1 MPHLVAPSLLS
12 ANFLN
17 LERDVAMLN
26 DSQADWFHLD
36 VMDGLFV
43 PNISFGF
50 PIIQKIRGATGK
62 ILDVHLMI
70 VEPERYLERF
80 KKAGADIISIHVEA
94 CSKPL
99 DAFQAIR
106 KLNAKAGIVI
116 NPETPVSVLEPL
128 LDFVDMVLIMSVHP
142 GFGGQSFIPDTI
154 GKIIAVRKMLQDREN
169 KVLIEVDGGVD
180 LQNAGLFIDSGAD
193 ILVAGNTIF
202 ASADPGQTISQLKNI
217 R

>member
-26 DSQADWFHLD
+26 ESQADWFHLD

-50 PIIQKIRGATGK
+50 PIIQQIRGATDK

-70 VEPERYLERF
+70 VQPERYLERF
-80 KKAGADIISIHVEA
+80 KKAGADIISIHAEA

-99 DAFQAIR
+99 EAFKTIR
-106 KLNAKAGIVI
+106 GLNAKAGIVI

-142 GFGGQSFIPDTI
+142 GFGGQSFIPGTI
-154 GKIIAVRKMLQDREN
+154 GKILAVKKMLQNREN
-169 KVLIEVDGGVD
+169 EFLIEVDGGVD
-180 LQNAGLFIDSGAD
+180 LQNAGLLIDSGAD

-202 ASADPGQTISQLKNI
+202 ASADPQQTILRLKNI

>member
-1 MPHLVAPSLLS
+1 MPHLIAPSLLS

-26 DSQADWFHLD
+26 ESQADWFHLD

-80 KKAGADIISIHVEA
+80 KKAGADIISIHAEA

-99 DAFQAIR
+99 EAFQVIR
-106 KLNAKAGIVI
+106 GLNAKAGIVI

-128 LDFVDMVLIMSVHP
+128 LGFVDLVLIMSVHP
-142 GFGGQSFIPDTI
+142 GFGGQSFIPETT
-154 GKIIAVRKMLQDREN
+154 GKIVALKKMLQNQKN

-180 LQNAGLFIDSGAD
+180 LQNAGLLIDSGAD
-193 ILVAGNTIF
+193 ILVVGNSIF
-202 ASADPGQTISQLKNI
+202 ASADPLQTILRLKNI

>member
-180 LQNAGLFIDSGAD
+180 LQNAGLLIDSGAD

>member
-1 MPHLVAPSLLS
+1 MPHLIAPSLLS

-26 DSQADWFHLD
+26 ESQADWFHLD

-80 KKAGADIISIHVEA
+80 KKAGADIISIPAEA

-99 DAFQAIR
+99 EAFQVIR
-106 KLNAKAGIVI
+106 GLNAKAGIVI

-128 LDFVDMVLIMSVHP
+128 LGFVDLVLIMSVHP
-142 GFGGQSFIPDTI
+142 GFGGQSFIPETT
-154 GKIIAVRKMLQDREN
+154 GKIVALKKMLQNQKN

-180 LQNAGLFIDSGAD
+180 LQNAGLLIDSGAD
-193 ILVAGNTIF
+193 ILVVGNSIF
-202 ASADPGQTISQLKNI
+202 ASADPLQTILRLKNI